1 MKFFDIISN
10 LIPGGFLSEREASA
24 LSALDPQKFYV
35 ENVRSILNVSSS
47 YALKVCETAVRQG
60 LFEKRIEV
68 YCPDGAVVA
77 SAKTEKDLPPIVR
90 CWKEENGLHE
100 EVEIPTASLRKEK
113 FYRLN
118 EASTQP
124 YSRPACR
131 V

>member
-10 LIPGGFLSEREASA
+10 LISGGFLSAKEAEA
-24 LSALDPQKFYV
+24 LTTLDPSKIYI

-47 YALKVCETAVRQG
+47 YALRICETAVRQG

-68 YCPDGAVVA
+68 YCPDGGVVA
-77 SAKTEKDLPPIVR
+77 SAKTEKDLPATVR

-100 EVEIPTASLRKEK
+100 EIEIPTASLRKEK

-118 EASTQP
+118 EASTQLN
-124 YSRPACR
+124 SRPTCR